1 MSTRLKRVCRRE
13 DKKSGGNGGD
23 EEDQSTKKIKQDV
36 SPSNFKCDLC
46 GKGPDSPRFKEGEV
60 RELTETESS
69 IVLYEREVQAWI
81 LCLRHYKSAVQRF
94 LNRAENKVCCNIF
107 AKHKSPSKTRLQEV
121 SVLLAADTKEFTQ
134 KKIVPGQ
141 KICERVCLPL
151 LNELIDSGKLKQ
163 TFPDPTQVDDVQTS
177 VEEPEYSIPE
187 DPRQRCDDI
196 FRSMDLS
203 PPRHNNQSG
212 DDLDRKVEQLSS
224 AIRSKYDPEGKFKKS
239 NDFAEFIKNLRE
251 NHHEMSKSEKARIIR
266 MLPLSWSSKQISEET
281 GIPEKFINDARN
293 EKLCFNR
300 KERSDKMSPE
310 LKEKIIQFYLS
321 DRISKI
327 MPGTTISV
335 KGPDGKR
342 ELLHK
347 QLLFSSLYE
356 THAQFLEKHPDEQ
369 VSLSQFR
376 KLRPG
381 NVVLVGAPGTHET
394 CKVKVL

>member
-1 MSTRLKRVCRRE
+1 MVPLSTV
-13 DKKSGGNGGD
+13 S
-23 EEDQSTKKIKQDV
+23 KIEPI
-36 SPSNFKCDLC
+36 S
-46 GKGPDSPRFKEGEV
+46 GPDYTTRFN
-60 RELTETESS
+60 
-69 IVLYEREVQAWI
+69 LYR
-81 LCLRHYKSAVQRF
+81 
-94 LNRAENKVCCNIF
+94 
-107 AKHKSPSKTRLQEV
+107 
-121 SVLLAADTKEFTQ
+121 
-134 KKIVPGQ
+134 
-141 KICERVCLPL
+141 
-151 LNELIDSGKLKQ
+151 
-163 TFPDPTQVDDVQTS
+163 S
-177 VEEPEYSIPE
+177 VEVTG
-187 DPRQRCDDI
+187 
-196 FRSMDLS
+196 S
-203 PPRHNNQSG
+203 P
-212 DDLDRKVEQLSS
+212 
-224 AIRSKYDPEGKFKKS
+224 AEGYTS
-239 NDFAEFIKNLRE
+239 
-251 NHHEMSKSEKARIIR
+251 
-266 MLPLSWSSKQISEET
+266 
-281 GIPEKFINDARN
+281 NDARN